1 MILFQD
7 NKEKRGDS
15 PSDTLNS
22 FKDIKSVDSLSA
34 DKVRGFWDKLF
45 GKKETYKPDENDNYF
60 SEVFGRTS
68 DEFQFDFE
76 MGLEL
81 CNGLEKFNYA
91 RWGILSERE
100 RITTIKDFASSL
112 SEKLGLENPPR
123 IEFFT
128 GPRDSCG
135 AYNLGTNTITLNRT
149 LLYDPVEAVDTIAH
163 ETWHAYQHQRASAME
178 TRQDYLY
185 KLNFDNYVSPVPLG
199 DGKYLFFPDY
209 QEQLVE
215 AEARAFASIFREEVS
230 V

>member
-7 NKEKRGDS
+7 NKEKQGDS

-81 CNGLEKFNYA
+81 RNGLEKFNYA

-128 GPRDSCG
+128 GPQDSCG
-135 AYNLGTNTITLNRT
+135 AYNFGTNTITLNRT

>member
-76 MGLEL
+76 ML
-81 CNGLEKFNYA
+81 
-91 RWGILSERE
+91 ILS
-100 RITTIKDFASSL
+100 
-112 SEKLGLENPPR
+112 
-123 IEFFT
+123 
-128 GPRDSCG
+128 
-135 AYNLGTNTITLNRT
+135 
-149 LLYDPVEAVDTIAH
+149 V
-163 ETWHAYQHQRASAME
+163 
-178 TRQDYLY
+178 
-185 KLNFDNYVSPVPLG
+185 
-199 DGKYLFFPDY
+199 
-209 QEQLVE
+209 
-215 AEARAFASIFREEVS
+215 
-230 V
+230 